1 MDFKQ
6 GDFMGQRLN
15 IELFYNG
22 ERVANAYYHW
32 SGYTSSAFD
41 LTRQII
47 INYDEFM
54 SKDLPI
60 QIKAILLLQTTRAG
74 LTEDE
79 IKWAEENI
87 NQFDEYKDILVK
99 AVNRSEGLI
108 AVSEKGMNE
117 TESWEEARVTIY
129 LDTKK
134 IDLDTFYIYETIEE
148 FVENYSQEEAD
159 NLSDF
164 PYDFEWGYTF
174 EEFMHLD
181 MYYAI
186 AYNNDV
192 YAFKYQN
199 DKVIVAI
206 E

>member
-1 MDFKQ
+1 
-6 GDFMGQRLN
+6 MGQRLN

-22 ERVANAYYHW
+22 ERVANVYYHW
-32 SGYTSSAFD
+32 SGFTSSALD
-41 LTRQII
+41 LTRQIV
-47 INYDEFM
+47 INYEKFM
-54 SKDLPI
+54 SMDLPI
-60 QIKAILLLQTTRAG
+60 EVKAILLLQTTNAG

-79 IKWAEENI
+79 FKWAEENI
-87 NQFDEYKDILVK
+87 NQFDEYKDILFR
-99 AVNRSEGLI
+99 AVNRNEGLI
-108 AVSEKGMNE
+108 ALSEEGMNE

-134 IDLDTFYIYETIEE
+134 IDLDTFFIYESIEE
-148 FVENYSQEEAD
+148 FIENYSQEEAD

-181 MYYAI
+181 MYYQI
-186 AYNNDV
+186 AWSNDV
-192 YAFKYQN
+192 NAFKYQGN
-199 DKVIVAI
+199 RVICGI

>member
-1 MDFKQ
+1 
-6 GDFMGQRLN
+6 MGQRLN

-32 SGYTSSAFD
+32 SGFTSSALD
-41 LTRQII
+41 LTRQIV
-47 INYDEFM
+47 INYEIM
-54 SKDLPI
+54 NKDFPI
-60 QIKAILLLQTTRAG
+60 QIKAILLLQKTGAG

-79 IKWAEENI
+79 FEWAEKNI
-87 NQFDEYKDILVK
+87 NQFNEYKDILVK
-99 AVNRSEGLI
+99 AVNRNEGLI
-108 AVSEKGMNE
+108 AITEEGMEE
-117 TESWEEARVTIY
+117 TKEWEEARVTIY

-134 IDLDTFYIYETIEE
+134 IDLDTFYIYESIEE
-148 FVENYSQEEAD
+148 FIENYSQEEAD

-181 MYYAI
+181 MYYTI

-192 YAFKYQN
+192 NVFKYQGN
-199 DKVIVAI
+199 KVICGI

>member
-1 MDFKQ
+1 
-6 GDFMGQRLN
+6 MGQRLN

-32 SGYTSSAFD
+32 SGFTSSAFD
-41 LTRQII
+41 LTRQLI

-79 IKWAEENI
+79 FKWAEENI
-87 NQFDEYKDILVK
+87 SQFDEYKDILFR
-99 AVNRSEGLI
+99 AVNRNEGLI
-108 AVSEKGMNE
+108 ALSEDGMNE
-117 TESWEEARVTIY
+117 TQEWEEARVTIY
-129 LDTKK
+129 LDDKK
-134 IDLDTFYIYETIEE
+134 IDLDTFYIYESIEE
-148 FVENYSQEEAD
+148 FIENYGQEVAD
-159 NLSDF
+159 KLSDF

-181 MYYAI
+181 MFYKI
-186 AYNNDV
+186 AWSNDV
-192 YAFKYQN
+192 NAFKYQGN
-199 DKVIVAI
+199 RVICGI

>member
-1 MDFKQ
+1 
-6 GDFMGQRLN
+6 MGQRLN

-32 SGYTSSAFD
+32 SGFTSSAFN

-47 INYDEFM
+47 INYEKFM
-54 SKDLPI
+54 SMDLPI
-60 QIKAILLLQTTRAG
+60 EVKAILLLQTTNAG

-79 IKWAEENI
+79 FKYAEENFKDHYMLFKRAI
-87 NQFDEYKDILVK
+87 NR
-99 AVNRSEGLI
+99 NEGLI
-108 AVSEKGMNE
+108 SITEDGMNE

-129 LDTKK
+129 LDDKK
-134 IDLDTFYIYETIEE
+134 IDLDTFYIYESIEE
-148 FVENYSQEEAD
+148 FIENYSQEEAD

-164 PYDFEWGYTF
+164 PYEFEWGYTF

-181 MYYAI
+181 MYYQI
-186 AYNNDV
+186 AWSNDV
-192 YAFKYQN
+192 NAFKYQGN
-199 DKVIVAI
+199 KIICGI

>member
-1 MDFKQ
+1 
-6 GDFMGQRLN
+6 MGQRLN

-47 INYDEFM
+47 INYDKFM

-74 LTEDE
+74 LMKDE
-79 IKWAEENI
+79 FKWAEENI
-87 NQFDEYKDILVK
+87 NQFDEYKDILIN
-99 AVNRSEGLI
+99 AANRSEGLI
-108 AVSEKGMNE
+108 SISQEGMDE
-117 TESWEEARVTIY
+117 TEKWEEARVTIH

-134 IDLDTFYIYETIEE
+134 IDLDTFYIYETIEDYI
-148 FVENYSQEEAD
+148 ENYSQEEAD
-159 NLSDF
+159 NLNDF

-181 MYYAI
+181 MYYTMAWK
-186 AYNNDV
+186 NDV
-192 YAFKYQN
+192 FAFKYQKN
-199 DKVIVAI
+199 KVIVAI